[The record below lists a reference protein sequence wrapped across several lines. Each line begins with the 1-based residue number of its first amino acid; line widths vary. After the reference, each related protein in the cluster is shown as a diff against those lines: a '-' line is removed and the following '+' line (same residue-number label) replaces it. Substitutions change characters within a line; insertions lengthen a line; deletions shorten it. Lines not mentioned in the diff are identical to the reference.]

1 MTLNEEELKMERP
14 ICPRCQMRERMGM
27 TEAEYAVYEE
37 SLMDKLN
44 GIGEYKSL
52 LPKVLAGLKKEQE

>member
-1 MTLNEEELKMERP
+1 MERP